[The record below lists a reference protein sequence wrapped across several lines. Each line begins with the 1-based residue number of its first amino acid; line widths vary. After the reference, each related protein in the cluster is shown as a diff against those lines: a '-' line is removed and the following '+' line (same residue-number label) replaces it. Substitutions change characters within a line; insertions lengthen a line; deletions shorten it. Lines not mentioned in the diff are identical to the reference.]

1 MSKNILSYLEEY
13 QGVSLKEESFNEV
26 DAAIFAE
33 LSYPNLDKYLQ
44 QEEKI
49 KASKLIKRIE
59 SDKQRDKKDEKL
71 HLLLSVLKSKRFI
84 GMKII
89 QYVSK
94 HDQDLAK
101 QFQAITFIYKKIL
114 IVSFSGTDSS
124 LEGIKED
131 MNMSYLDITPSEIE
145 SIEYLKKV
153 SKTHPRYKLI
163 LTGHSKGG
171 RLALTSA
178 KALEKKEM
186 IEGIYLFD
194 APNYESF
201 FYDEEYE
208 LLLSRLHRYN
218 PERSIIGRLITEPE
232 KVKIIQSKNR
242 YWQHNIFSWIVENNH
257 FNEVDSYHRLFTKLV
272 KAINSRLEK
281 SSLEEKH
288 LFTSNLCDILEHLPM
303 YQVEKDEDHPSNLD
317 ISTDENNLTKENEPL
332 SKLDML
338 KMFKDNASSLKDETN
353 SVLKMIVSIL
363 IDAVRMK

>member
-13 QGVSLKEESFNEV
+13 QDVSIKEEAFNEV

-33 LSYPNLDKYLQ
+33 LSYPNLESYLKPK
-44 QEEKI
+44 EKI
-49 KASKLIKRIE
+49 KSSKLIKRIE
-59 SDKQRDKKDEKL
+59 SNKERDKKDEKL
-71 HLLLSVLKSKRFI
+71 NLLLSVLKSKRFI

-94 HDQDLAK
+94 HDKDVAK
-101 QFQAITFIYKKIL
+101 QFQAITFIYQKMM

-131 MNMSYLDITPSEIE
+131 INMSYLDITPGEIE
-145 SIEYLKKV
+145 SIEYLRRV
-153 SKTHPRYKLI
+153 SKSHPRYKLI

-186 IEGIYLFD
+186 IEAIYLFD
-194 APNYESF
+194 APNYESSF
-201 FYDEEYE
+201 FDEEYE

-218 PERSIIGRLITEPE
+218 PERSIIGRLITEPK

-242 YWQHNIFSWIVENNH
+242 YWQHNIFSWIVEDNH
-257 FNEVDSYHRLFTKLV
+257 FKKADSYHRLFTKLV
-272 KAINSRLEK
+272 LAINSRLAK

-288 LFTSNLCDILEHLPM
+288 LFTNNLCDILEHLPM
-303 YQVEKDEDHPSNLD
+303 YQVEKEDHPSNLD
-317 ISTDENNLTKENEPL
+317 ISSNENEPL

-338 KMFKDNASSLKDETN
+338 KMFRDSASLLKDETN
-353 SVLKMIVSIL
+353 SVLKIIVSIL

>member
-13 QGVSLKEESFNEV
+13 QDVSLKEEAFNEV

-33 LSYPNLDKYLQ
+33 LSYPNLERYLKPK
-44 QEEKI
+44 EKI

-59 SDKQRDKKDEKL
+59 SNKDRDLKDEKL
-71 HLLLSVLKSKRFI
+71 NLLLSVLKSKRFI

-94 HDQDLAK
+94 HDKDIAK
-101 QFQAITFIYKKIL
+101 QFQAITFIDKKMI

-131 MNMSYLDITPSEIE
+131 INMSYLDITPSEIE
-145 SIEYLKKV
+145 SIEYLKRV
-153 SKTHPRYKLI
+153 SKTHPRCKLI

-178 KALEKKEM
+178 KALDKKEM
-186 IEGIYLFD
+186 IKDIYLFD

-201 FYDEEYE
+201 FFDEEYE
-208 LLLSRLHRYN
+208 LLISRLHRYN

-242 YWQHNIFSWIVENNH
+242 YWQHNIFSWIVEDNH
-257 FNEVDSYHRLFTKLV
+257 FKEVDSYHRLFTKLV
-272 KAINSRLEK
+272 LAINKRLEK

-288 LFTSNLCDILEHLPM
+288 LFTNNLCDILEHLPM
-303 YQVEKDEDHPSNLD
+303 YQVEKEDHPSNLD
-317 ISTDENNLTKENEPL
+317 ISTNENEPL

-338 KMFKDNASSLKDETN
+338 KMFKDSASALKDETN

>member
-1 MSKNILSYLEEY
+1 MSSNILSYLDMY
-13 QGVSLKEESFNEV
+13 QDVSLKEEAFNEV

-33 LSYPNLDKYLQ
+33 LSYPNLECYLKPK
-44 QEEKI
+44 EKI
-49 KASKLIKRIE
+49 KASKLIKRIAA
-59 SDKQRDKKDEKL
+59 DQQRDLKDEKL
-71 HLLLSVLKSKRFI
+71 NLLLSVLQSKRFI

-94 HDQDLAK
+94 HDKDIAK
-101 QFQAITFIYKKIL
+101 QFQAITFIYKKL
-114 IVSFSGTDSS
+114 MIVSFSGTDSS

-131 MNMSYLDITPSEIE
+131 INMSYLDITPGEIE
-145 SIEYLKKV
+145 SIEYLSRV
-153 SKTHPRYKLI
+153 SKTHPRCKMI

-178 KALEKKEM
+178 RALEKKDM

-208 LLLSRLHRYN
+208 KLLSRLHRYN

-232 KVKIIQSKNR
+232 KVKIVLSKNR
-242 YWQHNIFSWIVENNH
+242 YWQHNIFSWIVEDNH
-257 FNEVDSYHRLFTKLV
+257 FKEADSYHRLFTKLV
-272 KAINSRLEK
+272 LAINSRLAK

-288 LFTSNLCDILEHLPM
+288 LFTNNLCDILEHLPM
-303 YQVEKDEDHPSNLD
+303 YQVEKEDHPSNLD
-317 ISTDENNLTKENEPL
+317 ISTNENEPL

-338 KMFKDNASSLKDETN
+338 KMFKDTASALKDETN
-353 SVLKMIVSIL
+353 SVLKIIVSIL

>member
-13 QGVSLKEESFNEV
+13 QDVSIKEEAFNEV

-33 LSYPNLDKYLQ
+33 LSYPNLECYLKPK
-44 QEEKI
+44 EKI

-59 SDKQRDKKDEKL
+59 SNKDRDKKDEKL
-71 HLLLSVLKSKRFI
+71 NLLLSVLKSKRFM

-94 HDQDLAK
+94 HDKDIAK
-101 QFQAITFIYKKIL
+101 QFQAITFIYQKMM

-131 MNMSYLDITPSEIE
+131 INMSYLDITPGEIE
-145 SIEYLKKV
+145 SIEYLKRV
-153 SKTHPRYKLI
+153 SKTHPRYKMI

-186 IEGIYLFD
+186 IEAIYLFD

-201 FYDEEYE
+201 FFDEEYE

-218 PERSIIGRLITEPE
+218 PERSIIGRLITEPK

-242 YWQHNIFSWIVENNH
+242 YWQHNIFSWIVEDNH
-257 FNEVDSYHRLFTKLV
+257 FKEADSYHRLFTKLV
-272 KAINSRLEK
+272 LAINTRLAK

-288 LFTSNLCDILEHLPM
+288 LFTNNLCDILEHLPM
-303 YQVEKDEDHPSNLD
+303 YQVEKEDHPSNLD
-317 ISTDENNLTKENEPL
+317 ISSNENEPL

-338 KMFKDNASSLKDETN
+338 KMFKDSASSLKDETN

-363 IDAVRMK
+363 LDAVRMK

>member
-1 MSKNILSYLEEY
+1 MSNNILYYLDKY
-13 QGVSLKEESFNEV
+13 QDVSLKEETFNEV

-33 LSYPNLDKYLQ
+33 LSYPNLESYLKPK
-44 QEEKI
+44 EKI

-59 SDKQRDKKDEKL
+59 SNQDRDKKDEKL
-71 HLLLSVLKSKRFI
+71 NLLLSVLKSKRFI

-94 HDQDLAK
+94 HDKDLAK
-101 QFQAITFIYKKIL
+101 QFQAITFIYQKMM

-131 MNMSYLDITPSEIE
+131 INMSYLDITPGEIE
-145 SIEYLKKV
+145 SIEYLKRV
-153 SKTHPRYKLI
+153 SKSHPRYKLI

-201 FYDEEYE
+201 FFDEEYE

-218 PERSIIGRLITEPE
+218 PERSIIGRLITEPK

-242 YWQHNIFSWIVENNH
+242 YWQHNIFSWIVEDNH
-257 FNEVDSYHRLFTKLV
+257 FKEVDSYHRLFTKLV
-272 KAINSRLEK
+272 LAINHRLEK

-303 YQVEKDEDHPSNLD
+303 YQEEKEDHPSNLD
-317 ISTDENNLTKENEPL
+317 LSRDENHLTKENEPL

-338 KMFKDNASSLKDETN
+338 KMFKESASSLKDETN
-353 SVLKMIVSIL
+353 SVLKIIVSIL

>member
-1 MSKNILSYLEEY
+1 MSKNILSYLDEY
-13 QGVSLKEESFNEV
+13 QDVSLKEEAFNEV

-33 LSYPNLDKYLQ
+33 LSYPNLESYLKPK
-44 QEEKI
+44 EKI

-59 SDKQRDKKDEKL
+59 ADQNRDRKDEKL
-71 HLLLSVLKSKRFI
+71 NLLLSILKSKRFM

-94 HDQDLAK
+94 HDKDIAK
-101 QFQAITFIYKKIL
+101 QFQAITFIYQKMM

-131 MNMSYLDITPSEIE
+131 INMSYLDITPSEIE
-145 SIEYLKKV
+145 SIEYLSRV
-153 SKTHPRYKLI
+153 SKTHPRYKMI

-178 KALEKKEM
+178 KALDKKEM
-186 IEGIYLFD
+186 IKDIYLFD

-201 FYDEEYE
+201 FFDEEYE
-208 LLLSRLHRYN
+208 LLLSKLHRYN

-232 KVKIIQSKNR
+232 KAKIIQSKNR
-242 YWQHNIFSWIVENNH
+242 YWQHNIFSWIVEDNH
-257 FNEVDSYHRLFTKLV
+257 FKEVDSYHRLFTKLV
-272 KAINSRLEK
+272 LAINKRLEK

-303 YQVEKDEDHPSNLD
+303 YQVEKEDHPSNLD
-317 ISTDENNLTKENEPL
+317 VSINENEPL

-338 KMFKDNASSLKDETN
+338 KMFKESASSLKDETN
-353 SVLKMIVSIL
+353 SVLKIIVSIL
-363 IDAVRMK
+363 IDAVKMK

>member
-1 MSKNILSYLEEY
+1 MSKNILSYLDKY
-13 QGVSLKEESFNEV
+13 QDVSLKEEAFNEV

-33 LSYPNLDKYLQ
+33 LSYPNLDRYLKPK
-44 QEEKI
+44 EKI

-59 SDKQRDKKDEKL
+59 SNKDRDFKDEKL
-71 HLLLSVLKSKRFI
+71 NLLLSVLKSKRFM

-94 HDQDLAK
+94 HDKDIAK
-101 QFQAITFIYKKIL
+101 QFQAITFIYKKMM

-131 MNMSYLDITPSEIE
+131 INMSYLDITPGEVE
-145 SIEYLKKV
+145 SIEYLSRV
-153 SKTHPRYKLI
+153 SKTHPRCKMI

-201 FYDEEYE
+201 FFDIEYE
-208 LLLSRLHRYN
+208 KLLSRLHRYN

-257 FNEVDSYHRLFTKLV
+257 FKEVDSYHRLFTKLV
-272 KAINSRLEK
+272 LAINSRLAK

-288 LFTSNLCDILEHLPM
+288 LFTNNLCDILEHLPI
-303 YQVEKDEDHPSNLD
+303 YQVEKEDHPSNLD
-317 ISTDENNLTKENEPL
+317 ISSNENEPL

-338 KMFKDNASSLKDETN
+338 KMFKESASSLKDETN